1 MCGICGVAGG
11 VMERERPRVKA
22 MMDALAHRGPDDAD
36 LHAEKDAV
44 LGHRRLTIIDLNAG
58 RQPLGS
64 EDGSMWIT
72 FNGEIYNYRE
82 LRAELEAA
90 GYRFHTASDTEVL
103 LRLYQRDGEACLARL
118 RGMFAFAI
126 WNSRT
131 ETLFAAR
138 DRFGQKPFFYA
149 ERGGRL
155 LFASEVKGLLAHG
168 DIAAEP
174 EPVAIDYYLGL
185 RFVPPPLTMFR
196 GVQKLPAGHCLTW
209 RRGNLAVRPYWSLQ
223 FGQDQTRTEGDWI
236 AELQQRLDD
245 AVRSHLVSDVPVG
258 ALLSGGLDSSLVTA
272 LMTRHMG
279 GQVPTFSIGSD
290 QPSFD
295 ERPFAR
301 QVAAHCG
308 THHREEAV
316 TADQLASIPR
326 LVSCLDEPSDPI
338 AACFFQS
345 SALASRHV
353 KVVLGGDG
361 GDELFA
367 GFDRYVGFR
376 WAGWYHAL
384 PAPLRRVVAAAA
396 AQLPDSFAY
405 KGPVQKLRWLTT
417 VGEEEGGR
425 RYGRMTTFFR
435 FGSAEKQWLYGS
447 ELAGLLGS
455 CDAEQAIT
463 RPFDSLAGEPVLRRM
478 GYTDVVTKLPEHTLM
493 LTDRLSMVHG
503 LETRSPLLDH
513 GLAEFCAQMPPHL
526 HARGRITKYA
536 LRQATAGLLPAEIIR
551 RPKQGFMFPVAYW
564 LTDKRVPDI
573 RRRLAEGPAVRNG
586 WIRIE
591 AVDRLCA
598 EHLAHRA
605 DHHVRIWM
613 LLNLDAWCRIYLD
626 GAATDSE
633 RVTGEAGA
641 VLAG

>member
-1 MCGICGVAGG
+1 MCGICGVIGG
-11 VMERERPRVKA
+11 VMDRERPRVRA

-36 LHAEKDAV
+36 LHADQNAV
-44 LGHRRLTIIDLNAG
+44 LGHRRLTIIDLSAG

-64 EDGSMWIT
+64 DDGTCWIT

-90 GYRFHTASDTEVL
+90 GHRFRTASDTEVL
-103 LRLYQRDGEACLARL
+103 LQLYQRDGEACLARL

-126 WNSRT
+126 WNSQT

-155 LFASEVKGLLAHG
+155 LFASEVKGLLAHS
-168 DIAAEP
+168 DVAAEP

-209 RRGNLAVRPYWSLQ
+209 HRGELTVRPYWSLHY
-223 FGQDQTRTEGDWI
+223 GHDHRRAEGDWI
-236 AELQQRLDD
+236 AELQERLDD

-272 LMTRHMG
+272 LMARHLG
-279 GQVPTFSIGSD
+279 GQVPTFAIGSD
-290 QPSFD
+290 QPTFD
-295 ERPFAR
+295 ERPFAQ
-301 QVAAHCG
+301 QVAMHCG
-308 THHREEAV
+308 THHRERTV
-316 TADQLASIPR
+316 TSDQLASIPR

-338 AACFFQS
+338 AACFYQA
-345 SALASRHV
+345 SALASQYV

-376 WAGWYHAL
+376 WAGWYQAL
-384 PAPLRRVVAAAA
+384 PAPLRRAVAAAA
-396 AQLPDSFAY
+396 ARLPDSFAY
-405 KGPVQKLRWLTT
+405 KGPVQKLRWL
-417 VGEEEGGR
+417 VNVAEEQGGR
-425 RYGRMTTFFR
+425 RYARMTTFFR
-435 FGSAEKQWLYGS
+435 FGSAEKQWLYGP
-447 ELAGLLGS
+447 ELSSLLDS
-455 CDAEQAIT
+455 CDAEQAII
-463 RPFDSLAGEPVLRRM
+463 RPFESLAGEPVLRQM
-478 GYTDVVTKLPEHTLM
+478 GFTDIATKLPEHTLM
-493 LTDRLSMVHG
+493 LTDRLSMAHG

-513 GLAEFCAQMPPHL
+513 KLAEFCATMPPRL
-526 HARGRITKYA
+526 HARGRVTKYA
-536 LRQATAGLLPAEIIR
+536 LRKAASGLLPNEIIR

-564 LTDKRVPDI
+564 LTDQSLPDI
-573 RRRLAEGPAVRNG
+573 RGRLVRGPAVQNG
-586 WIRIE
+586 WIRAE
-591 AVDRLCA
+591 AIDRLCA

-613 LLNLDAWCRIYLD
+613 LLNLDAWYRIYMVSE
-626 GAATDSE
+626 AAGSSAA
-633 RVTGEAGA
+633 AGDA
-641 VLAG
+641 TASLVG

>member
-1 MCGICGVAGG
+1 MCGICGVTGG
-11 VMERERPRVKA
+11 VMERERPRVRA

-36 LHAEKDAV
+36 LHAETNAV
-44 LGHRRLTIIDLNAG
+44 LGHRRLTIIDLDAG

-64 EDGSMWIT
+64 DDGSLWIT

-90 GYRFHTASDTEVL
+90 GYRFRTASDTEVL

-126 WNSRT
+126 WNART

-149 ERGGRL
+149 ERSGRL
-155 LFASEVKGLLAHG
+155 LFASEIKGLLAHG

-196 GVQKLPAGHCLTW
+196 GVHKLPAGHCLTW
-209 RRGNLAVRPYWSLQ
+209 HRGQVAVRPYWSLH
-223 FGQDQTRTEGDWI
+223 FGHDHTRTENDWI
-236 AELQQRLDD
+236 AELQDRLND
-245 AVRSHLVSDVPVG
+245 AVVSHLVSDVPVG
-258 ALLSGGLDSSLVTA
+258 AFLSGGLDSSIVTA
-272 LMTRHMG
+272 LMARHLDAP
-279 GQVPTFSIGSD
+279 VPTFAIGSD
-290 QPSFD
+290 QPTFD
-295 ERPFAR
+295 ERPFAQ
-301 QVAAHCG
+301 QVAVHCG
-308 THHREEAV
+308 TYHREQAV
-316 TADQLASIPR
+316 TSDLLASIPR

-338 AACFFQS
+338 AACFYES

-384 PAPLRRVVAAAA
+384 PEPLRRSVAAAA
-396 AQLPDSFAY
+396 ARLPDSFAY
-405 KGPVQKLRWLTT
+405 KGPVQKLRWLAA
-417 VGEEEGGR
+417 VAEEQGGR
-425 RYGRMTTFFR
+425 RYARMTTFFR
-435 FGSAEKQWLYGS
+435 FGAEEKQWLYGP
-447 ELAGLLGS
+447 ELAASLRS
-455 CDAEQAIT
+455 CDAEQAII
-463 RPFDSLAGEPVLRRM
+463 RPFDSLTGEPVLRRM
-478 GYTDVVTKLPEHTLM
+478 GFTDIVTKLPEHTLM
-493 LTDRLSMVHG
+493 LTDRLSMAHG

-513 GLAEFCAQMPPHL
+513 SLAEFCATMPPRL
-526 HARGRITKYA
+526 HARGRVTKYG
-536 LRQATAGLLPAEIIR
+536 LRKAASGLLPPGIIR

-564 LTDKRVPDI
+564 LSDKRLPEI
-573 RRRLAEGPAVRNG
+573 RRRLLTGPAVGNG
-586 WIRIE
+586 WVRAE
-591 AVDRLCA
+591 AVDRLCD

-613 LLNLDAWCRIYLD
+613 LLNLDAWCQIYLECSATTSWR
-626 GAATDSE
+626 AA
-633 RVTGEAGA
+633 GEATA
-641 VLAG
+641 FLT

>member
-11 VMERERPRVKA
+11 VIERERPRVRA

-36 LHAEKDAV
+36 IHAEHGAV

-64 EDGSMWIT
+64 DDGSLWIT

-90 GYRFHTASDTEVL
+90 GYRFRTASDTEVL
-103 LRLYQRDGEACLARL
+103 LCLYQRDGEACLARL

-174 EPVAIDYYLGL
+174 EPAAIDYYLGL

-196 GVQKLPAGHCLTW
+196 GIQKLSAGHCLTW
-209 RRGNLAVRPYWSLQ
+209 HRGTLAVRPYWSLH
-223 FGQDQTRTEGDWI
+223 FGQEHARTERDWI
-236 AELQQRLDD
+236 EELQERLDD

-272 LMTRHMG
+272 LMMRHLKG
-279 GQVPTFSIGSD
+279 EVPTFAIGSD
-290 QPSFD
+290 QSTFD

-301 QVAAHCG
+301 RVAAHCG
-308 THHREEAV
+308 THHHERAV
-316 TADQLASIPR
+316 TSDLLASIPR
-326 LVSCLDEPSDPI
+326 LVACLDEPSDPI
-338 AACFFQS
+338 AACFHES
-345 SALASRHV
+345 SALASQHV

-367 GFDRYVGFR
+367 GFDRYVGFQ
-376 WAGWYHAL
+376 WAGWFHAL
-384 PAPLRRVVAAAA
+384 PEPLRRAVAAAA
-396 AQLPDSFAY
+396 AGLPDSFAY
-405 KGPVQKLRWLTT
+405 KGPIQKLRWLTT
-417 VGEEEGGR
+417 VAEQEGGR
-425 RYGRMTTFFR
+425 RYARMTTFFR
-435 FGSAEKQWLYGS
+435 FGSEEKRWLYGP
-447 ELAGLLGS
+447 ELQHLLEY
-455 CDAEQAIT
+455 CDAEQAII
-463 RPFDSLAGEPVLRRM
+463 RPFEALAGEPVLRRM
-478 GYTDVVTKLPEHTLM
+478 GFTDIVTKLPEHTLM
-493 LTDRLSMVHG
+493 LTDRLSMAHG

-513 GLAEFCAQMPPHL
+513 RLAEFCATMPPRM
-526 HARGRITKYA
+526 HARRGVTKYS
-536 LRQATAGLLPAEIIR
+536 LRKAASEFLPDDIIR

-564 LTDKRVPDI
+564 LSEQTLPAI
-573 RRRLAEGPAVRNG
+573 RRRLIEGPTVRNG
-586 WIRIE
+586 WIRAE
-591 AVDRLCA
+591 AVERLCA

-613 LLNLDAWCRIYLD
+613 LLNLDAWDRIYMVSE
-626 GAATDSE
+626 ATGSS
-633 RVTGEAGA
+633 RTAGDA
-641 VLAG
+641 TVSLA

>member
-1 MCGICGVAGG
+1 MCGICGVIGG
-11 VMERERPRVKA
+11 SQDRERPRVRA

-44 LGHRRLTIIDLNAG
+44 LGHRRLTIIDLSAG

-64 EDGSMWIT
+64 DDGTCWIT

-82 LRAELEAA
+82 IRAELEAA
-90 GYRFHTASDTEVL
+90 GHRFRTASDTEVL
-103 LRLYQRDGEACLARL
+103 LRLYQRDGEACLSRL

-168 DIAAEP
+168 DVAAEP
-174 EPVAIDYYLGL
+174 EPAAIDYYLGL
-185 RFVPPPLTMFR
+185 RFVPPPLTMFQ
-196 GVQKLPAGHCLTW
+196 GVHKLPAGHCLTW
-209 RRGNLAVRPYWSLQ
+209 RKGELAVRPYWSLQ
-223 FGQDQTRTEGDWI
+223 FGHAPARSESDWI
-236 AELQQRLDD
+236 AELQDRLND

-258 ALLSGGLDSSLVTA
+258 AFLSGGLDSSLVTA
-272 LMTRHMG
+272 LMARHLG
-279 GQVPTFSIGSD
+279 GQVPTFAIGSD

-295 ERPFAR
+295 ERPFAH
-301 QVAAHCG
+301 QVAVHCG
-308 THHREEAV
+308 TNHRERAV
-316 TADQLASIPR
+316 TSDQLASIPR

-338 AACFFQS
+338 AACFYES
-345 SALASRHV
+345 SALAARHV

-384 PAPLRRVVAAAA
+384 PAPLRRAVAAASA
-396 AQLPDSFAY
+396 RLPDSFAY
-405 KGPVQKLRWLTT
+405 KGAVQKLRWLAT
-417 VGEEEGGR
+417 VAEQEGGR
-425 RYGRMTTFFR
+425 RYARMTTFFR
-435 FGSAEKQWLYGS
+435 FGSEEKQWLYGP
-447 ELAGLLGS
+447 ELDGLLKSG
-455 CDAEQAIT
+455 DAEQAIVQ
-463 RPFDSLAGEPVLRRM
+463 PFESLQGEPVLRRM
-478 GYTDVVTKLPEHTLM
+478 GYTDILTKLPEHTLM
-493 LTDRLSMVHG
+493 LTDRLSMAHG

-513 GLAEFCAQMPPHL
+513 QLAEFCATMPPRM
-526 HARGRITKYA
+526 HARGRVTKYG
-536 LRQATAGLLPAEIIR
+536 LRKAASGLLPPEIIR

-564 LTDKRVPDI
+564 LTDERLPEI
-573 RRRLAEGPAVRNG
+573 RRRLVQGPAVRSG
-586 WIRIE
+586 WIRSE

-613 LLNLDAWCRIYLD
+613 LLNLDAWYRIYLD
-626 GAATDSE
+626 GEAAASSRETDAAAS
-633 RVTGEAGA
+633 
-641 VLAG
+641 LA

>member
-1 MCGICGVAGG
+1 
-11 VMERERPRVKA
+11 
-22 MMDALAHRGPDDAD
+22 MMDALEHRGPDDAG
-36 LHAEKDAV
+36 LHAEENAV
-44 LGHRRLTIIDLNAG
+44 LGHRRLTIIDLSAG

-64 EDGSMWIT
+64 EDGTCWIT

-82 LRAELEAA
+82 LRAELEAD
-90 GYRFHTASDTEVL
+90 GCRFRTSSDTEVL

-131 ETLFAAR
+131 QTLFAAR

-149 ERGGRL
+149 ERAGRF
-155 LFASEVKGLLAHG
+155 LFASELKGLLAHG

-174 EPVAIDYYLGL
+174 EPAAIDYYLGL

-209 RRGNLAVRPYWSLQ
+209 HASRLVVRQYWSYR
-223 FGQDQTRTEGDWI
+223 FEDGPARSEVDWI
-236 AELQQRLDD
+236 AELRERLDD

-272 LMTRHMG
+272 LMARHLERP
-279 GQVPTFSIGSD
+279 VPTFAIGSD
-290 QPSFD
+290 QAMFD
-295 ERPFAR
+295 ERPFAHR
-301 QVAAHCG
+301 VALHCG
-308 THHREEAV
+308 TDHRERAV
-316 TADQLASIPR
+316 TSDLLASIPR

-338 AACFFQS
+338 AACFYQS
-345 SALASRHV
+345 SALAARHV

-376 WAGWYHAL
+376 WAGWYQAL
-384 PAPLRRVVAAAA
+384 PEPLRQGVAAAA
-396 AQLPDSFAY
+396 GRLPDSFAY
-405 KGPVQKLRWLTT
+405 KGTVQKLRWLAT
-417 VGEEEGGR
+417 VAEQEGGR
-425 RYGRMTTFFR
+425 RYARMTTFFR
-435 FGSAEKQWLYGS
+435 FGLEEKRWLYGS
-447 ELAGLLGS
+447 ELGSLLQS

-463 RPFDSLAGEPVLRRM
+463 RPFESLAGQPVLRRM
-478 GYTDVVTKLPEHTLM
+478 GFTDVVTKLPEHTLM
-493 LTDRLSMVHG
+493 LTDRLSMAHG

-513 GLAEFCAQMPPHL
+513 ELAEFAASMPAHL
-526 HARGRITKYA
+526 HARRGLTKFA
-536 LRQATAGLLPAEIIR
+536 LRKAADGLLPEEIIR

-564 LTDKRVPDI
+564 LTDRSLPEI
-573 RRRLAEGPAVRNG
+573 RRRLVGGPVVGNG
-586 WIRIE
+586 WIRE
-591 AVDRLCA
+591 QAVDRLCA

-613 LLNLDAWCRIYLD
+613 LLNLDAWYRIYLD
-626 GAATDSE
+626 GTAADSSLE
-633 RVTGEAGA
+633 TEAA
-641 VLAG
+641 MAAPTL

>member
-1 MCGICGVAGG
+1 MCGICGVVGG
-11 VMERERPRVKA
+11 VMERERPRVRA

-36 LHAEKDAV
+36 LHAESGAV
-44 LGHRRLTIIDLNAG
+44 LGHRRFTIIDLSAG
-58 RQPLGS
+58 RQPLGTD
-64 EDGSMWIT
+64 DGSLWIT

-90 GYRFHTASDTEVL
+90 GYQFRTASDTEVL

-126 WNSRT
+126 WNARS

-168 DIAAEP
+168 DIAPEP

-196 GVQKLPAGHCLTW
+196 GIQKLPPGHCLSW
-209 RRGNLAVRPYWSLQ
+209 HRGTLAVRPYWSLQ
-223 FGQDQTRTEGDWI
+223 FGHDHGRREEDWI
-236 AELQQRLDD
+236 EELQTRLDD

-258 ALLSGGLDSSLVTA
+258 AFLSGGLDSSLVTA
-272 LMTRHMG
+272 LMARHLDG
-279 GQVPTFSIGSD
+279 PVPTFAIGSD
-290 QPSFD
+290 QSTFD

-301 QVAAHCG
+301 QVSNHCG
-308 THHREEAV
+308 TQHYERCV
-316 TADQLASIPR
+316 TSDLLASIPR
-326 LVSCLDEPSDPI
+326 LVACLDEPSDPI
-338 AACFFQS
+338 AACFHES
-345 SALASRHV
+345 SALASKHV

-384 PAPLRRVVAAAA
+384 PERARRGIAAAA
-396 AQLPDSFAY
+396 AGLPDSFAY
-405 KGPVQKLRWLTT
+405 KGTIQKLRWLTA

-425 RYGRMTTFFR
+425 RYARMTTFFR
-435 FGSAEKQWLYGS
+435 FGSAEKRWLYGPA
-447 ELAGLLGS
+447 LQGLLES
-455 CDAEQAIT
+455 CDAEQAIM
-463 RPFDSLAGEPVLRRM
+463 RPFEALPEEPVLRRM
-478 GYTDVVTKLPEHTLM
+478 SFTDVQTKLPEHTLM
-493 LTDRLSMVHG
+493 LTDRLSMAHG

-513 GLAEFCAQMPPHL
+513 QLAEFCATMPPRL
-526 HARGRITKYA
+526 HARGGVTKYA
-536 LRQATAGLLPAEIIR
+536 LRKASKEFLPPGIIR

-564 LTDKRVPDI
+564 LSEHTLPAI
-573 RRRLAEGPAVRNG
+573 RRRLMQGPVVRNG
-586 WIRIE
+586 WIRTE
-591 AVDRLCA
+591 AVERLCA
-598 EHLAHRA
+598 EHLAHQA

-613 LLNLDAWCRIYLD
+613 LLNLDAWYQIYMERE
-626 GAATDSE
+626 AAGSS
-633 RVTGEAGA
+633 RAAGDA
-641 VLAG
+641 TASLVG

>member
-1 MCGICGVAGG
+1 MCGICGVIGG
-11 VMERERPRVKA
+11 VMERERPRVQA

-64 EDGSMWIT
+64 DDGSCWIT

-90 GYRFHTASDTEVL
+90 GHRFRTASDTEVL

-126 WNSRT
+126 WNART

-168 DIAAEP
+168 DVAADP

-209 RRGNLAVRPYWSLQ
+209 RRGTLAVRPYWSLR
-223 FGQDQTRTEGDWI
+223 FGHDNSRTESDWI
-236 AELQQRLDD
+236 EELRGRLDD

-258 ALLSGGLDSSLVTA
+258 AFLSGGLDSSLVTA
-272 LMTRHMG
+272 LMARHLDVP
-279 GQVPTFSIGSD
+279 VPTFAIGSD
-290 QPSFD
+290 QPTFD

-301 QVAAHCG
+301 QVATHCG
-308 THHREEAV
+308 TRHREEAV

-338 AACFFQS
+338 AACFYES
-345 SALASRHV
+345 SALASQHV

-376 WAGWYHAL
+376 WAGWYNSL
-384 PAPLRRVVAAAA
+384 PSALRRGVAAAA
-396 AQLPDSFAY
+396 AALPDSFAY
-405 KGPVQKLRWLTT
+405 KGPVQKLRWLAM
-417 VGEEEGGR
+417 VGEEQGGR
-425 RYGRMTTFFR
+425 RYARMTTFFR
-435 FGSAEKQWLYGS
+435 FGSGEKQWLYGR
-447 ELAGLLGS
+447 ELGSLLGS
-455 CDAEQAIT
+455 CDAEQAIV
-463 RPFDSLAGEPVLRRM
+463 RPFESLAGEPVLRQM
-478 GYTDVVTKLPEHTLM
+478 GFTDVVTKLPEHTLM
-493 LTDRLSMVHG
+493 LTDRLSMAHG

-513 GLAEFCAQMPPHL
+513 ELAEFCATMPANL
-526 HARGRITKYA
+526 HARGRVTKYA
-536 LRQATAGLLPAEIIR
+536 LRKAAGGLLPAEIIR

-564 LTDKRVPDI
+564 LTDQRLPEI
-573 RRRLAEGPAVRNG
+573 RSRLVRGPAVRNG
-586 WIRIE
+586 WIRAE

-613 LLNLDAWCRIYLD
+613 LLNLDAWYRIYLD
-626 GAATDSE
+626 GEAVDSSEVTDVATAS
-633 RVTGEAGA
+633 
-641 VLAG
+641 LA